1 MLDLKNFSSRT
12 RKSINRAIAESQRLG
27 HSFIG
32 SEQLLLGV
40 LGEDRAI
47 AQLLEVS
54 LESVRAEVE
63 RVIGRGSGY
72 VAASLPFT
80 PRAKRIV
87 QIATAIALVQ
97 EFSCVE
103 PEHLLL
109 GIADRA
115 DGIAY
120 NVLKNLGVLIPQR
133 RQAILMRMQDL
144 PRQPISQSDETD
156 DEAITTKS
164 SLLSAVPPVNKTAP
178 TWLSITTLPQEN
190 GRWVAQV
197 SAHGNAHGNAPN
209 FRSIAYG
216 NSDFQA
222 IADALLSLARMY
234 RNYQV

>member
-1 MLDLKNFSSRT
+1 MVDLKNFSSRT
-12 RKSINRAIAESQRLG
+12 RKSINRAIAESHSLG
-27 HSFIG
+27 HNFIG
-32 SEQLLLGV
+32 SEQILLGV
-40 LGEDRAI
+40 LGVDEAI
-47 AQLLEVS
+47 AQLLGVS

-63 RVIGRGSGY
+63 RTIGRGSGY
-72 VAASLPFT
+72 VVASPPFT

-115 DGIAY
+115 DGVAY
-120 NVLKNLGVLIPQR
+120 NVLKNLGVLIPQLQ
-133 RQAILMRMQDL
+133 QAILTKTRDL
-144 PRQPISQSDETD
+144 PRQPIPQSDETD
-156 DEAITTKS
+156 DETITTRS
-164 SLLSAVPPVNKTAP
+164 SLLPAVPPVNKTAP